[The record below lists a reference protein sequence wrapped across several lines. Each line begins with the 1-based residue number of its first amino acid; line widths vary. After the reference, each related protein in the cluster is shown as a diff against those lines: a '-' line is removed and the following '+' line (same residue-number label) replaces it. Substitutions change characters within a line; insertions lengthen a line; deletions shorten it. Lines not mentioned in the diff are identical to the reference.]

1 MNISTWTTQEF
12 YDFLEALDNAADI
25 VEVTDWEANFIESV
39 MNQIEERDFISEKQ
53 KKIVQNLYTKYNDE
67 LDWLIRRNT

>member
-67 LDWLIRRNT
+67 LD

>member
-25 VEVTDWEANFIESV
+25 VEVTDWEANFIEGV

-53 KKIVQNLYTKYNDE
+53 KKIVQNLYTKYNNE
-67 LDWLIRRNT
+67 LD